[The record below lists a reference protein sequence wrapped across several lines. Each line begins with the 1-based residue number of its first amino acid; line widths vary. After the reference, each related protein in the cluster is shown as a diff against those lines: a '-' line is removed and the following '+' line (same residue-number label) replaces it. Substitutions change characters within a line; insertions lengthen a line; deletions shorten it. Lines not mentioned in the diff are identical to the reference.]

1 MKTKEIEKI
10 KDMSIADLQ
19 KEVLVLKKD
28 MAKASLDGHVNQPKN
43 SNLMST
49 KKQKVAVLLT
59 VLNQKKVQK
68 TV

>member
-10 KDMSIADLQ
+10 KDMVPADLQ

-28 MAKASLDGHVNQPKN
+28 MAKAALENHVNQPKN
-43 SNLMST
+43 SNLISI
-49 KKQKVAVLLT
+49 KKKKLAVLLT

>member
-10 KDMSIADLQ
+10 KEMSMKDLQ
-19 KEVLVLKKD
+19 SQVIAIKKE
-28 MAKASLDGHVNQPKN
+28 MAKTSLEGHVNQPKN